1 MTGSENRGEKQPSR
15 VPLQTGP
22 GRDAIAKSD
31 IDEAS
36 PRRTTTSD
44 MQGHHTASLITG
56 QLARLFQSAK
66 RFTSTATE
74 SFALCRGHLN
84 VHPPE
89 GLCDNPPMV
98 LKRWLVGDP
107 LKTAQARHERLSKT
121 IALAIFSSNA
131 ISSVAYATEEILL
144 VLVLAG
150 AAAVAWSIPISLA
163 ILFLIL
169 VLTISYRQIIYEYPE
184 GGGAYIV
191 ARTNLGD
198 RPALVAAAALMID
211 YVLTVA
217 VSVAAGIAALT
228 SAIPGLFV
236 HREALGLIAIL
247 FIVIINLRGVRESGK
262 VFAIPTYFAIAAL
275 GFLVIVGTVH
285 SLSNPASTSLPISS
299 VGSETLTLFLV
310 LRSFAAGCSA
320 VTGMEIISNGVKAFH
335 PPESKNAAA
344 TMLWMSIILASL
356 FMGISWMA
364 YHNGI
369 LPKAD
374 ETLISQLARATFGTG
389 PIYYAVQIS
398 TMALL
403 VLAANGAFAGF
414 PHLASILARDG
425 FMPHQMATFG
435 DRLVFSNGIIILGLL
450 ACLLL
455 VLFQGDT
462 HALIPLYAIGV
473 FVSFTLSQAGMV
485 KRWLVKKGTHW
496 QTKLIVN
503 GLGALTTGI
512 ATIIIAT
519 TKFTQGAW
527 IVFLLIA
534 VLLLMFQGIRSH
546 YKAVREQIALD
557 RRGERPALP
566 RRNIVIIPISGLN
579 RAVVRALDFAR
590 SRPGE
595 IRAVFVDVDPE
606 ESAKVKIQWAQW
618 GGGVN
623 LIALSSPYRS
633 VLGSLLDYV
642 EEVLEKD
649 PNTWVTVVIP
659 EILPARW
666 WQGILHNQRALML
679 KGKLL
684 FKDRVIITD
693 VPYHLTR

>member
-1 MTGSENRGEKQPSR
+1 M
-15 VPLQTGP
+15 
-22 GRDAIAKSD
+22 I
-31 IDEAS
+31 
-36 PRRTTTSD
+36 
-44 MQGHHTASLITG
+44 
-56 QLARLFQSAK
+56 
-66 RFTSTATE
+66 
-74 SFALCRGHLN
+74 
-84 VHPPE
+84 
-89 GLCDNPPMV
+89 

-150 AAAVAWSIPISLA
+150 AAAVAWSIPVSLA

-169 VLTISYRQIIYEYPE
+169 ILTISYRQIIYEYPE
-184 GGGAYIV
+184 GGGAYVV
-191 ARTNLGD
+191 ARSNLGD

-211 YVLTVA
+211 YVLTLA

-228 SAIPGLFV
+228 SAIPSLFV

-247 FIVIINLRGVRESGK
+247 FMIVMNLRGVRESGK
-262 VFAIPTYFAIAAL
+262 FFAIPTYFAIVAL
-275 GFLVIVGTVH
+275 GFLVIVGTVR
-285 SLSNPASTSLPISS
+285 SFSNPGGPPNMTSSADI
-299 VGSETLTLFLV
+299 ENLTLFLI

-320 VTGMEIISNGVKAFH
+320 VTGMEIVSNGVKAFR
-335 PPESKNAAA
+335 PPESKNAAT
-344 TMLWMSIILASL
+344 TMLWMSAILASL
-356 FMGISWMA
+356 FIGISWMA
-364 YHNGI
+364 YHHGI

-374 ETLISQLARATFGTG
+374 ETVISQLARLTFGTG
-389 PIYYAVQIS
+389 LFYYTVQIG

-414 PHLASILARDG
+414 PNLASILARDG

-435 DRLVFSNGIIILGLL
+435 DRLVFSNGIIILGFL

-455 VLFQGDT
+455 ILFQGDT

-485 KRWLVKKGTHW
+485 KRWLMKKGPHW

-503 GLGALTTGI
+503 GAGALTTGI

-519 TKFTQGAW
+519 TKFMQGAW
-527 IVFLLIA
+527 IVFLLVTI
-534 VLLLMFQGIRSH
+534 LLLMFQGIRSH
-546 YKAVREQIALD
+546 YKAVKEQIALD
-557 RRGERPALP
+557 RRGERPPLP

-579 RAVVRALDFAR
+579 RAVVRALDYAR

-595 IRAVFVDVDPE
+595 VRAVYVDLDPE

-649 PNTWVTVVIP
+649 PNAWITVVIP

-666 WQGILHNQRALML
+666 WQNVLHNQRAFLL
-679 KGKLL
+679 KAALL
-684 FKDRVIITD
+684 FKERVILID

>member
-1 MTGSENRGEKQPSR
+1 M
-15 VPLQTGP
+15 
-22 GRDAIAKSD
+22 I
-31 IDEAS
+31 
-36 PRRTTTSD
+36 
-44 MQGHHTASLITG
+44 
-56 QLARLFQSAK
+56 
-66 RFTSTATE
+66 
-74 SFALCRGHLN
+74 
-84 VHPPE
+84 
-89 GLCDNPPMV
+89 

-150 AAAVAWSIPISLA
+150 AAAVAWSIPVSLA

-169 VLTISYRQIIYEYPE
+169 ILTISYRQIIYEYPE
-184 GGGAYIV
+184 GGGAYVV
-191 ARTNLGD
+191 ARSNLGD

-211 YVLTVA
+211 YVLTLA

-228 SAIPGLFV
+228 SAIPSLFV

-247 FIVIINLRGVRESGK
+247 FMIVMNLRGVRESGK
-262 VFAIPTYFAIAAL
+262 FFAIPTYFAIVAL
-275 GFLVIVGTVH
+275 GFLVIVGTVR
-285 SLSNPASTSLPISS
+285 SFSNPGGPPNMTSS
-299 VGSETLTLFLV
+299 VDIESLTLFLI

-320 VTGMEIISNGVKAFH
+320 VTGMEIVSNGVKAFR
-335 PPESKNAAA
+335 PPESKNAAT
-344 TMLWMSIILASL
+344 TMLWMSAILASL
-356 FMGISWMA
+356 FIGISWMA
-364 YHNGI
+364 YHHGI

-374 ETLISQLARATFGTG
+374 ETVISQLARLTFGTG
-389 PIYYAVQIS
+389 LFYYTVQIG

-414 PHLASILARDG
+414 PNLASILARDG

-435 DRLVFSNGIIILGLL
+435 DRLVFSNGIIILGFL

-455 VLFQGDT
+455 ILFQGDT

-485 KRWLVKKGTHW
+485 KRWLMKKGPHW

-503 GLGALTTGI
+503 GAGALTTGI
-512 ATIIIAT
+512 ATIISAT
-519 TKFTQGAW
+519 TKFMQGAW
-527 IVFLLIA
+527 IVFLLVTI
-534 VLLLMFQGIRSH
+534 LLLMFQGIRSH
-546 YKAVREQIALD
+546 YKAVKEQIALD
-557 RRGERPALP
+557 RRGERPPLP

-579 RAVVRALDFAR
+579 RAVVRALDYAR

-595 IRAVFVDVDPE
+595 VRAVYVDLDPE

-649 PNTWVTVVIP
+649 PNAWITVVIP

-666 WQGILHNQRALML
+666 WQNVLHNQRAFLL
-679 KGKLL
+679 KAALL
-684 FKDRVIITD
+684 FKERVILID